1 MELTERGNVRGN
13 RADQSRCDCRA
24 IASNGTLLIVFRR
37 QPVRG
42 KALLLPHGRLVVLD
56 HVAHRHRIG
65 FAVAVAQDR
74 IAAARG
80 VNAYV

>member
-24 IASNGTLLIVFRR
+24 IVSNGTLLIVFRR

-56 HVAHRHRIG
+56 HVAHRHGIG
-65 FAVAVAQDR
+65 FAVAMAQDWV
-74 IAAARG
+74 AAARG